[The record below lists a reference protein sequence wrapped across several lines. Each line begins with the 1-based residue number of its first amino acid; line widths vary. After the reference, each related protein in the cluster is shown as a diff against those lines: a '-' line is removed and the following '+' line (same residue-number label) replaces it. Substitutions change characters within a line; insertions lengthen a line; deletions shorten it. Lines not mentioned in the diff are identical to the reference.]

1 MLPDITLLDIVVFE
15 EFVPMEIPSPLF
27 ATGLFPAESAPILF
41 ASIVLETA
49 PHHLWKIPE
58 TLLPEIVFRLILLF
72 PVLTEI
78 PPELFPIANPVEETP
93 IKLFLLLL
101 RSLHLY

>member
-49 PHHLWKIPE
+49 PTTMEIPE